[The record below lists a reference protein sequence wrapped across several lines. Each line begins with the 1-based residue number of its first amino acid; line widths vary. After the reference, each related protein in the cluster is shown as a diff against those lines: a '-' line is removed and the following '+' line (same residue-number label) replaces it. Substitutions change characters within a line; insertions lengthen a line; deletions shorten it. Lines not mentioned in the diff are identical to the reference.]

1 MQRLKSVNPD
11 QATGRVKDLLFNVH
25 QAFGGIP
32 NTAAVM
38 ANSPAVLESFLA
50 FSQAMGQASIGEKL
64 HAQVKLTSSEANACP
79 YCVSAVSAIAANAGL
94 SAEEILAG
102 RTSSSE
108 DSRINVAL
116 QFARAVAENRG
127 DVSEEQLQSVREAG
141 FDDAAIV
148 EIVASVVLGSFT
160 NFLNKV
166 AATELDF
173 PKVEPIE
180 DCATAACSAGM
191 VAAL

>member
-11 QATGRVKDLLFNVH
+11 QATGRVKDLLNNVY

-64 HAQVKLTSSEANACP
+64 HTQTKLTSSEANACP

-94 SAEEILAG
+94 SADEILAG

-108 DSRINVAL
+108 DGRTNVAL
-116 QFARAVAENRG
+116 QFARAVAVNRG
-127 DVSEEQLQSVREAG
+127 DVSDEQLQSVREAG

-148 EIVASVVLGSFT
+148 EIVASVVLGCFT

-173 PKVEPIE
+173 PKVQPIE
-180 DCATAACSAGM
+180 ACATAACSAGM
-191 VAAL
+191 VATH